1 MPLGS
6 NINEKVQNL
15 IVKSAIQGNWLLLE
29 NLHLV
34 TDWIP
39 TLEKFI
45 HTMYKEDKR
54 EQL

>member
-1 MPLGS
+1 
-6 NINEKVQNL
+6 
-15 IVKSAIQGNWLLLE
+15 LLLE

-45 HTMYKEDKR
+45 HTMYKEDRR
-54 EQL
+54 ENQVEAEQSESE